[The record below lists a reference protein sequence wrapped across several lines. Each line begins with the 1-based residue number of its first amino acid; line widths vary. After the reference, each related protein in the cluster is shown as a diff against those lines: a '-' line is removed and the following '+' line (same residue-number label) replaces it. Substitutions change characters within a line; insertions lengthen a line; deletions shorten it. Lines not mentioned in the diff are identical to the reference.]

1 MLFLYVLF
9 TCFQLYIVLKMQYMF
24 NYNLQLAKFS
34 WEEFCQDTSLE
45 KAGWYVKP
53 IADIMSDSL
62 DKRMDF
68 KNGNCLKSFGL
79 NNQLVSS
86 PKLLELQPRFKSQ
99 LLTTRYSLFYL
110 DLKLIFLNCIGILVF
125 NTIHLLTFIVLK
137 LS

>member
-1 MLFLYVLF
+1 
-9 TCFQLYIVLKMQYMF
+9 MF